1 MFSIVTWQN
10 LYGPITSM
18 KMMMMTRMAAAAA
31 AALKIHMA
39 DMRHLL
45 STVLSAVNV
54 LETSWYS
61 VYSFCPV
68 R

>member
-1 MFSIVTWQN
+1 MFSIFTWQN
-10 LYGPITSM
+10 LYRPMTSM
-18 KMMMMTRMAAAAA
+18 KMMMMAAAAA
-31 AALKIHMA
+31 AAPLKIHMA
-39 DMRHLL
+39 DMKHLL
-45 STVLSAVNV
+45 NTVLSAVNV